1 MVLLVLIV
9 EGLALPI
16 ANCIVLAMASLLDT
30 MGDDAGCHVL
40 RYVAL
45 AAGVVWLVVLVGLVF
60 VQAIHALGRSDD
72 AEP

>member
-9 EGLALPI
+9 AGLALPI
-16 ANCIVLAMASLLDT
+16 AICIVLALASLLDT
-30 MGDDAGCHVL
+30 MGDAAGCHVL